1 VIVYRI
7 CQAAY
12 AATAAEMLA
21 GTGGLLS
28 AGRWHTAGKRIVYV
42 SQNLSLA
49 AHEISVH
56 YPKRKH
62 ALKFAM
68 CRIDIP
74 DGLVLTLEALRLK
87 TLPPGWDSQP
97 PVSGTQAIGDGWLS
111 TKASAALQVPSVII
125 PGEFNYLLN
134 PEHADFRFIK
144 AGSPQPFSF
153 DPRL

>member
-1 VIVYRI
+1 MIVYRI

-12 AATAAEMLA
+12 AATAAEMIA
-21 GTGGLLS
+21 GTGGLHS

-62 ALKFAM
+62 ALKFVM
-68 CRIDIP
+68 CRIDIL
-74 DGLVLTLEALRLK
+74 DDLVLTLEALGVK
-87 TLPPGWDSQP
+87 TLPSGWDSQP
-97 PVSGTQAIGDGWLS
+97 PGSGTQAIGDRWLS
-111 TKASAALQVPSVII
+111 ANASAVLQVPSVII

-134 PEHADFRFIK
+134 PEHDDFGLIK
-144 AGSPQPFSF
+144 AASPEPFSF